1 MVRYGELDT
10 AVSAYIRGDIH
21 EIIPTEYFRRSMKT
35 AIQMQNDGKHWD
47 IQQSAA
53 VLLYY
58 AFNDEHLHPS
68 QLTSEGLDALTF
80 AEKLL
85 HKHDID
91 NPQEAGLHEEVID
104 VSMDFVVGI
113 SNR

>member
-1 MVRYGELDT
+1 
-10 AVSAYIRGDIH
+10 
-21 EIIPTEYFRRSMKT
+21 MKT

-47 IQQSAA
+47 MQQSAA

-58 AFNDEHLHPS
+58 AFNDGHLHPS
-68 QLTSEGLDALTF
+68 QLTTDGLDALTF

-85 HKHDID
+85 HKPDID
-91 NPQEAGLHEEVID
+91 NPQEEVID

-113 SNR
+113 NNK

>member
-1 MVRYGELDT
+1 
-10 AVSAYIRGDIH
+10 
-21 EIIPTEYFRRSMKT
+21 MKT

-58 AFNDEHLHPS
+58 VFNDEHLHPS

-85 HKHDID
+85 HKPDIKTD
-91 NPQEAGLHEEVID
+91 IENPQEAGLHEEVID
-104 VSMDFVVGI
+104 VSMDFVIGI

>member
-1 MVRYGELDT
+1 
-10 AVSAYIRGDIH
+10 
-21 EIIPTEYFRRSMKT
+21 MKT

-80 AEKLL
+80 AESLL
-85 HKHDID
+85 HKPEFGID
-91 NPQEAGLHEEVID
+91 PQEEVID
-104 VSMDFVVGI
+104 CTGNVVFAI
-113 SNR
+113 NNK